1 MRLAPFVCAALATC
15 AFPAAAQ
22 AKGFNETN
30 RLSLNGL
37 GDVKLGMSEQ
47 EFEGVSDVFV
57 QRSVLGACTFYDA
70 GDPRKSF
77 SGPRFRFQDGKLVVI
92 EVGRRRGYRT
102 VKNVGYRSKLSTLR
116 RKYKGIK
123 TSRSLGG
130 GKYLRWKNKAGDRGY
145 AFNVPKH
152 RAQTRAVG
160 LLPYLDQ
167 QECS

>member
-1 MRLAPFVCAALATC
+1 MCALLAAGAL
-15 AFPAAAQ
+15 PAAAQ
-22 AKGFNETN
+22 AKGFNETD

-47 EFEGVSDVFV
+47 EFKDVSDIFV
-57 QRSVLGACTFYDA
+57 VRSNVGACTFYDA
-70 GDPRKSF
+70 GDPRRSF

-92 EVGRRRGYRT
+92 EVGRGRGYRT
-102 VKNVGYRSKLSTLR
+102 VQNVGYRSKLSTLR

-123 TSRSLGG
+123 TTRSLGG
-130 GKYLRWKNKAGDRGY
+130 GKYLRWKNQAGDRGY
-145 AFNVPKH
+145 AFNVPTH
-152 RAQTRAVG
+152 RAQIRAVG